1 MVTILAVRA
10 DWVGAKLVTETHA
23 GIRRGCICHSKAK
36 AVGAAGG
43 PGSER
48 FDQPLLDIFLCSC
61 LSTSY
66 ARLDFCPRMS

>member
-48 FDQPLLDIFLCSC
+48 FDHPCWTF
-61 LSTSY
+61 TSALVY
-66 ARLDFCPRMS
+66 PPVTHA